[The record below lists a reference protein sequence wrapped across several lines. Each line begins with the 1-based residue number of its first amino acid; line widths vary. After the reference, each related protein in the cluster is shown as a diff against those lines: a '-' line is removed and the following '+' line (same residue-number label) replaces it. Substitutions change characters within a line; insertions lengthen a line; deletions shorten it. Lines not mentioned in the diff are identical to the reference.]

1 MKQLEYVKTG
11 SYNVLNVQ
19 EVDDLK
25 PKDDELLISV
35 KAAGLNFADI
45 LARKGQYADDPSSL
59 RHMLT
64 KVKD

>member
-1 MKQLEYVKTG
+1 MRQLINIKHGDYST
-11 SYNVLNVQ
+11 LNVQ

-45 LARKGQYADDPSSL
+45 LARKG
-59 RHMLT
+59 
-64 KVKD
+64 

>member
-11 SYNVLNVQ
+11 GYNVLNVQ

-45 LARKGQYADDPSSL
+45 LARKGQYRWSIT
-59 RHMLT
+59 H
-64 KVKD
+64 V